1 MISLKKLQLEITNF
15 DNSRK
20 KEVPKIRKFD
30 KENFLTDLAQV
41 DRNNYLKIYKNDTDL
56 TFEMFLRKM
65 NFLYN
70 KHFPLITSKKKK
82 KTGSLKTLAN
92 TRHS

>member
-70 KHFPLITSKKKK
+70 KHFPLITSKKQ
-82 KTGSLKTLAN
+82 TNRIPQNLG
-92 TRHS
+92 

>member
-70 KHFPLITSKKKK
+70 KHFPLITSKKK
-82 KTGSLKTLAN
+82 TNRIPQNLG
-92 TRHS
+92 